1 MIGNQGMKSL
11 TKAVWPNLNKLFI
24 RNFIIT
30 FRRKWYL
37 YRWTLSFYLIMVAK
51 TELHKNIKR
60 VKNK

>member
-11 TKAVWPNLNKLFI
+11 TKTVWPNLSKLFI
-24 RNFIIT
+24 RNFHLI

-37 YRWTLSFYLIMVAK
+37 YRWTLSFHLIMVAK